1 MYSNLKICN
10 LSFLNFGEVS
20 FENIKRVIRLKEK
33 QKLVD
38 IAEKIVSEFR
48 NTKISFVKNE
58 DIIKFFENKENPKS
72 SQLEFFFDEVKNNNA
87 K

>member
-58 DIIKFFENKENPKS
+58 DIIKFFENKENPKA